1 MYTNVPVRECVRK
14 MCVPMF
20 GVVTGREG
28 GREGDRDQE
37 RDGEMKPAVSQKAL
51 QHRTCRM

>member
-1 MYTNVPVRECVRK
+1 MRK